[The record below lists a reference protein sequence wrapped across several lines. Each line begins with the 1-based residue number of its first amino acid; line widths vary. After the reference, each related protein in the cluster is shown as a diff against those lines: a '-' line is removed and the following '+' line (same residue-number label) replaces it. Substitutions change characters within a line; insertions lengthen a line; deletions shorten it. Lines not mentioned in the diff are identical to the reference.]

1 MATETAAL
9 GAGVVAYVSKDVVTK
24 LLGPTAE
31 YLGGELRDFVS
42 KRQEVAGRILKNAAT
57 KAAGRLDRPGR
68 VPPRVLKD
76 VISHA
81 TFQDDE
87 FAVEYIGGVLA
98 SSRTEVDRDDSA
110 ATYSAMLT
118 RMSTYQIRA
127 HYVFYSI
134 FKLLYNG
141 KDAFISQGKFRT
153 KMRTYVPLVFSHQAW
168 NLRRS
173 SLRSLTFSYP
183 M

>member
-110 ATYSAMLT
+110 ATNSAML
-118 RMSTYQIRA
+118 TYQIRA
-127 HYVFYSI
+127 HYVFYKI